1 MQRYGIVTSV
11 WTDKNNV
18 EKINID
24 LDNSKTENA
33 CSIKQ
38 KDCYAVKSCATCG
51 GCGFAGKNK
60 EKGLLAVSGNKITA
74 LNNSG
79 KNLKKGDFVIVEI
92 KENQTRIQTLSS
104 VILPVLLAFVFS
116 LSSYLIFYTEKAAV
130 GGLFLGLLTGT
141 ALAFLLKDKMGD
153 KALPQIISSL

>member
-1 MQRYGIVTSV
+1 MQRYGIDTSV

-92 KENQTRIQTLSS
+92 NENQTRIQTLSS
-104 VILPVLLAFVFS
+104 VIIPILLAFVFS

-141 ALAFLLKDKMGD
+141 ALAFLLKNKMGD
-153 KALPQIISSL
+153 RALPQVISSL

>member
-38 KDCYAVKSCATCG
+38 KDCYTVKSCATCG

-116 LSSYLIFYTEKAAV
+116 LSSYLIFYTEKVAV
-130 GGLFLGLLTGT
+130 GSLFI
-141 ALAFLLKDKMGD
+141 KK
-153 KALPQIISSL
+153 

>member
-1 MQRYGIVTSV
+1 V
-11 WTDKNNV
+11 WTDKNKV
-18 EKINID
+18 EKIDID

-38 KDCYAVKSCATCG
+38 KDCSAVKSCATCG

-79 KNLKKGDFVIVEI
+79 RNLKKGDFVIVEI
-92 KENQTRIQTLSS
+92 KETQTRIQTLSS
-104 VILPVLLAFVFS
+104 VILPILLAFVFS
-116 LSSYLIFYTEKAAV
+116 LSSYLIFYTEKAVV

-141 ALAFLLKDKMGD
+141 ALAILLKNKMGD
-153 KALPQIISSL
+153 KAIPQVISSI

>member
-18 EKINID
+18 ERINID

-38 KDCYAVKSCATCG
+38 KDCYTVKSCATCG

-79 KNLKKGDFVIVEI
+79 RNLKKGDFVIVEI
-92 KENQTRIQTLSS
+92 NENQTRIQTLSS
-104 VILPVLLAFVFS
+104 VILPLLLAFVFS
-116 LSSYLIFYTEKAAV
+116 LSSYLIFYTEKAVV

-141 ALAFLLKDKMGD
+141 ALAFLLKNKMGD
-153 KALPQIISSL
+153 KTLPQVISG

>member
-38 KDCYAVKSCATCG
+38 KDCYAVKSCAKIRKE
-51 GCGFAGKNK
+51 GF
-60 EKGLLAVSGNKITA
+60 
-74 LNNSG
+74 
-79 KNLKKGDFVIVEI
+79 
-92 KENQTRIQTLSS
+92 
-104 VILPVLLAFVFS
+104 
-116 LSSYLIFYTEKAAV
+116 
-130 GGLFLGLLTGT
+130 
-141 ALAFLLKDKMGD
+141 
-153 KALPQIISSL
+153 

>member
-79 KNLKKGDFVIVEI
+79 KNFKKGDFVIVEI
-92 KENQTRIQTLSS
+92 NENQTRIQTLSS
-104 VILPVLLAFVFS
+104 VILPLLLAFVFS
-116 LSSYLIFYTEKAAV
+116 LSSYLIFYTEKAVV

-141 ALAFLLKDKMGD
+141 ALAILLKNKMGD
-153 KALPQIISSL
+153 KALPQVISG

>member
-1 MQRYGIVTSV
+1 MQRYGTVTSV
-11 WTDKNNV
+11 WTDKNKV
-18 EKINID
+18 EKIDID

-38 KDCYAVKSCATCG
+38 KDCSAVKSCATCG

-79 KNLKKGDFVIVEI
+79 RNLKKGDFVIVEI
-92 KENQTRIQTLSS
+92 NENQTRIQTLSS
-104 VILPVLLAFVFS
+104 VILPILLAFVFS
-116 LSSYLIFYTEKAAV
+116 LSSYLIFYTEKAVV

-141 ALAFLLKDKMGD
+141 ALAILLKNKMGD
-153 KALPQIISSL
+153 KAIPQVISSI

>member
-18 EKINID
+18 ERINID

-38 KDCYAVKSCATCG
+38 KDCHAVKSCATCG

-79 KNLKKGDFVIVEI
+79 RNLKKGDFVIVEI

-104 VILPVLLAFVFS
+104 VILPLLLAFVFS
-116 LSSYLIFYTEKAAV
+116 LSSYLIFYTEKAVV

-141 ALAFLLKDKMGD
+141 ALAFLLKNKMGD
-153 KALPQIISSL
+153 KTLPQVISG

>member
-1 MQRYGIVTSV
+1 M
-11 WTDKNNV
+11 
-18 EKINID
+18 
-24 LDNSKTENA
+24 
-33 CSIKQ
+33 
-38 KDCYAVKSCATCG
+38 
-51 GCGFAGKNK
+51 
-60 EKGLLAVSGNKITA
+60 AVSGNKITA

-79 KNLKKGDFVIVEI
+79 RNLKKGDFVIVEI

-153 KALPQIISSL
+153 KALPQVISSL

>member
-11 WTDKNNV
+11 WTDKNKV
-18 EKINID
+18 EKIDID

-38 KDCYAVKSCATCG
+38 KDCSAVKSCATCG

-79 KNLKKGDFVIVEI
+79 RNLKKGDFVIVEI
-92 KENQTRIQTLSS
+92 KETQTRIQTLSS
-104 VILPVLLAFVFS
+104 VILPILLAFVFS
-116 LSSYLIFYTEKAAV
+116 LSSYLIFYTEKAVV

-141 ALAFLLKDKMGD
+141 ALAILLKNKMGD
-153 KALPQIISSL
+153 KAIPQVISSI